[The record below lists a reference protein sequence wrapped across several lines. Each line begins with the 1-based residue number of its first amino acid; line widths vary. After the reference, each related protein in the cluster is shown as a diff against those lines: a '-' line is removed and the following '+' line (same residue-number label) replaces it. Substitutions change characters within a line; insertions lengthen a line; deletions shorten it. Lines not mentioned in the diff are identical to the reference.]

1 MHQVG
6 GVETEPTP
14 EYSEYLTAEDQ
25 GRVKDDQNLGLK
37 LKQTNDFRQ
46 QETAVFTPRLVLSPF
61 LTLYK
66 IDASVFL
73 DKQPRFADPTLS
85 RKCLSS
91 PEKVESV
98 NEI

>member
-37 LKQTNDFRQ
+37 LKQTNGFRQ
-46 QETAVFTPRLVLSPF
+46 QETAVFTPRLALIPS

-66 IDASVFL
+66 IPLMSFHFEASPHL
-73 DKQPRFADPTLS
+73 SYKTLWM
-85 RKCLSS
+85 
-91 PEKVESV
+91 
-98 NEI
+98 